1 MIKRIGISL
10 LSVFLMSTACFAQ
23 DELTPASDSPQGEA
37 EAESKNEVGA
47 EVSAAWQLVSMTE
60 SLVIEVQGHAG
71 DCEAMKGALIEALKR
86 NEAFMK
92 SLDYATEQA
101 DEAAIN
107 RIHESAVKLGTLL
120 GACYDDQELQSI
132 LSYQLKK

>member
-1 MIKRIGISL
+1 MVRKLGLGL
-10 LSVFLMSTACFAQ
+10 LSVILLSVPCYAQ
-23 DELTPASDSPQGEA
+23 DELTPATTEA
-37 EAESKNEVGA
+37 QPGA
-47 EVSAAWQLVSMTE
+47 EVGMAWKLVSMTE
-60 SLVIEVQGHAG
+60 SLVIEVQSHEG
-71 DCEAMKGALIEALKR
+71 DCEAMKEALQNSLKQ

-107 RIHESAVKLGTLL
+107 RIHDSAVKLGTLL
-120 GACYDDQELQSI
+120 GACYDDQELQSL